1 MKIGIVTFW
10 QTKDNYGQ
18 ILQSFALQ
26 RELIAMGHEPFLIR
40 YTHSDV
46 IYSDFKTKLK
56 QRIKKCL
63 FLSNKSVKR
72 TDDTRNTPNRHFD
85 SFKQKYLNNSIN
97 VYHSIKQLRQAPPQ
111 ADIYIVGSDQVWCK
125 TLGFEENKT
134 FFLDFGDSQ
143 TKRISYAASFGMTE
157 YPSQYRKKLYKL
169 LKKFS
174 AISVREKSGVDI
186 CAQIGISSTLVID
199 PTLLLQGD
207 FYSDYFSLVN
217 TKNQNIFIYSLNIR
231 DKNEIRWSEIQQF
244 ASLNSLNISITC
256 SSGYFSGGEIF
267 GVENYLYSTIPEWL
281 ASIKQADIVVTTSFH
296 GVVFCLL
303 FHTNFVYVPLQGE
316 FSRANNRVLDLLNEL
331 GVSEKVLDN
340 NKSFDI
346 VANHTIDWKMVDKDL
361 EQLRKK
367 SRIFLKES
375 LNK

>member
-18 ILQSFALQ
+18 VLQSFALQ
-26 RELIAMGHEPFLIR
+26 RELMAMGHEPFLIR

-46 IYSDFKTKLK
+46 IYSNLKIKFKQK
-56 QRIKKCL
+56 IKK
-63 FLSNKSVKR
+63 FFFQSNDTNRKAI
-72 TDDTRNTPNRHFD
+72 DDQYAPNRHFD
-85 SFKQKYLNNSIN
+85 SFKQKYLNNSIT
-97 VYHSIKQLRQAPPQ
+97 VYHSIKQLRKNPPQ

-143 TKRISYAASFGMTE
+143 TKKISYAASFGMTE
-157 YPSQYRKKLYKL
+157 YPSQYRNKLYNL
-169 LKKFS
+169 LKEFS
-174 AISVREKSGVDI
+174 AVSVREKSGVDN
-186 CAQIGISSTLVID
+186 CAQIGIHSTLVID
-199 PTLLLQGD
+199 PTLLLHGD
-207 FYSDYFSLVN
+207 FYTDYFSLVD
-217 TKNQNIFIYSLNIR
+217 TKKHNIFIYSLNIR
-231 DKNEIRWSEIQQF
+231 DKSEIWWTEIKQF
-244 ASLNSLNISITC
+244 AMVNDLEISITC

-281 ASIKQADIVVTTSFH
+281 ASIKQAEIVITTSFH

-303 FHTNFVYVPLQGE
+303 FHTNFIYVPLQGE

-331 GVSEKVLDN
+331 GLNGKVLNKD
-340 NKSFDI
+340 KSFSHI
-346 VANHTIDWKMVDKDL
+346 AKQHIDWHNVDKEL

-367 SRIFLKES
+367 SRLFLKDA
-375 LNK
+375 LQ